1 MVSLIE
7 NFNTLVIAEV
17 KNQQQEILTSFVAE
31 LLKNPALQ
39 ENEEEIISLK
49 EQFIQKLQ
57 LNKSDKPNKYKR
69 KTTTN
74 TETNKK
80 RKKPTPFT
88 VIVSHYK
95 TMDFQEKFKELLL
108 TEEEKDDAGIN
119 GRGHHFKLCKFILE
133 KINESP
139 KHKKKLQKMIEQEM
153 NVFNAQQEKDNAD
166 SDSTSTSKCEYS
178 KQYNAEDSDSDEQNN
193 AEDCDSDYTYMTV
206 NDSDEEN

>member
-1 MVSLIE
+1 MYTKKPATFKMVSLIE

-39 ENEEEIISLK
+39 ENEEEITSLK

-57 LNKSDKPNKYKR
+57 LNKSDKPKKLKKKSTK
-69 KTTTN
+69 KTQ
-74 TETNKK
+74 KK
-80 RKKPTPFT
+80 KTKPTAFS

-108 TEEEKDDAGIN
+108 TEEEKDDAGFT
-119 GRGHHFKLCKFILE
+119 GRGSHFKLCKFILE

-139 KHKKKLQKMIEQEM
+139 KHAKKLQKMIEQEIS
-153 NVFNAQQEKDNAD
+153 VFNTQQENNNTEH
-166 SDSTSTSKCEYS
+166 SDSASSSKE
-178 KQYNAEDSDSDEQNN
+178 QINIEEDSEDTSSSEDE
-193 AEDCDSDYTYMTV
+193 
-206 NDSDEEN
+206 NDGEN

>member
-39 ENEEEIISLK
+39 ENEEEITSLK

-57 LNKSDKPNKYKR
+57 LNKSDKPKKSKKKSTK
-69 KTTTN
+69 KTQ
-74 TETNKK
+74 KK
-80 RKKPTPFT
+80 KTKPTAFS

-108 TEEEKDDAGIN
+108 TEEEKEDAGFT
-119 GRGHHFKLCKFILE
+119 GRGSHFKLCKFILE
-133 KINESP
+133 KINQSP
-139 KHKKKLQKMIEQEM
+139 KHNKKLQKMIEQEIS
-153 NVFNAQQEKDNAD
+153 VFNAQQENNNAEH
-166 SDSTSTSKCEYS
+166 SDSTSSSE
-178 KQYNAEDSDSDEQNN
+178 EQNN
-193 AEDCDSDYTYMTV
+193 AGESDSASSSKEQNNAGDESDDTSSSEDESDK
-206 NDSDEEN
+206 EN

>member
-39 ENEEEIISLK
+39 ENEEEITSLK

-57 LNKSDKPNKYKR
+57 LNKSDKPKKKSTK
-69 KTTTN
+69 KTQ
-74 TETNKK
+74 KK
-80 RKKPTPFT
+80 KTKPTAFS

-95 TMDFQEKFKELLL
+95 TMNFQEKFKELLL
-108 TEEEKDDAGIN
+108 SEEEKVNAGFT

-139 KHKKKLQKMIEQEM
+139 KHKKKLQKMIKQEM
-153 NVFNAQQEKDNAD
+153 NVFNAQQENDNED
-166 SDSTSTSKCEYS
+166 SDSTSNSDEQNNS
-178 KQYNAEDSDSDEQNN
+178 EDNDEQNN
-193 AEDCDSDYTYMTV
+193 AEDCDSDYTYNTMS
-206 NDSDEEN
+206 DSDEEN